1 MGPVPRPASEGGTP
15 LIRPLTFEERM
26 YLSSVG
32 EAADNASG
40 YRQDDD
46 LLHRFLSGKASRAES
61 CAVVRILLR
70 LGSQSLAQKAA
81 Q

>member
-1 MGPVPRPASEGGTP
+1 MEGTP

-32 EAADNASG
+32 EAGDNASG
-40 YRQDDD
+40 YRQEND

-61 CAVVRILLR
+61 RAVVRILLR
-70 LGSQSLAQKAA
+70 LRSHSLARMVTQ
-81 Q
+81 